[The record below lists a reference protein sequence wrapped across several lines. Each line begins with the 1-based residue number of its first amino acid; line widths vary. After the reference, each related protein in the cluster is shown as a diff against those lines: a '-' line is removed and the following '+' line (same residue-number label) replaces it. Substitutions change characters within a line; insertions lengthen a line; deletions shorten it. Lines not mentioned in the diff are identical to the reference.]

1 MSSQDD
7 ELIEQLRLENQ
18 HLYDQ
23 VLQLVRSERL
33 LIQVNAKFEQQIQ
46 TYRQLNAVGQKLN
59 TTFSESEILTLMQHC
74 ILYDLNFERCL
85 VLKAKT
91 GGRAFGV
98 LASAGYD
105 DEPSMESIEIPI
117 AHPQIAQI
125 LSGHIPHVTC
135 NMEMTDPPVQSL
147 REIVQMDEYVVSVLR
162 VNGMTI
168 PYLVVTGN
176 RRDRAKYFTRITAD
190 GDCLIGLQNLY
201 GQVEG
206 SLLQARLYG
215 EAQARAE
222 ALQQA
227 LQNLQY
233 AQAQLIQS
241 EKMSSLG
248 QLVAGVAHE
257 INNPVNFIAGNVAY
271 AEQYFESLLGL
282 LSAYEDSYPTP
293 PPALQAQIEAIDL
306 PYLRADLPKLLSSMQ
321 MGTDRIQEIV
331 LSLRDFSRMDESDC
345 KLADLHDGLESTL
358 LILQY
363 RLKRSVDRPT
373 IAIIRS
379 YGDLPKVNCYP
390 GQLNQV
396 FMNLLSNA
404 IDAIDEAVRD
414 RGLVTPEITIHTV
427 AHRDRVEVR
436 IQDNGVGIP
445 AAVAARIFDPFF
457 TTKAVG
463 KGTGMGLSI
472 SYQIVSDRHRGK
484 LWCRSLKDGGTEFVM
499 EIPLSLNAHSLFLAN
514 QLSEAHSKDLWKAV
528 VSIAEG
534 WRDGVCDGNSPE
546 FKRAL
551 TVFSQ
556 SAQ

>member
-7 ELIEQLRLENQ
+7 VLIEQLQLENQ
-18 HLYDQ
+18 HLYNQ

-33 LIQVNAKFEQQIQ
+33 LIQVNAQFEQQIQ

-59 TTFSESEILTLMQHC
+59 TTFSESEILTLMQNC
-74 ILYDLNFERCL
+74 ILYDFNFERCL

-91 GGRAFGV
+91 GGRSFGV
-98 LASAGYD
+98 LTSAGYD
-105 DEPSMESIEIPI
+105 DELPMASIEVPM
-117 AHPQIAQI
+117 AHLQIAQL

-135 NMEMTDPPVQSL
+135 GMETISPSVQSL

-176 RRDRAKYFTRITAD
+176 RRDRAKYFTRVTAH
-190 GDCLIGLQNLY
+190 GDCLIGLQNLF

-233 AQAQLIQS
+233 TQAQLIQS

-257 INNPVNFIAGNVAY
+257 INNPVNFIAGNVGY
-271 AEQYFESLLGL
+271 AEQYFELLLGL

-293 PPALQAQIEAIDL
+293 PPMLQAKIEAIDL
-306 PYLRADLPKLLSSMQ
+306 PYLRADLPKLLSSME

-331 LSLRDFSRMDESDC
+331 LSLRDFSRMDEADC

-373 IAIIRS
+373 IAIIRN

-404 IDAIDEAVRD
+404 IDAIDEAVQD
-414 RGLVTPEITIHTV
+414 RGLLTPEITIHTV
-427 AHRDRVEVR
+427 SHGHQVEVR

-472 SYQIVSDRHRGK
+472 SYQIVNDRHHGN
-484 LWCRSLKDGGTEFVM
+484 LWCRSAKDGGTEFVI
-499 EIPLSLNAHSLFLAN
+499 EIPLSLNAHTRFLADRLGASHSSHSS
-514 QLSEAHSKDLWKAV
+514 QSKDLYAV
-528 VSIAEG
+528 QFPPVS
-534 WRDGVCDGNSPE
+534 
-546 FKRAL
+546 
-551 TVFSQ
+551 VF
-556 SAQ
+556 